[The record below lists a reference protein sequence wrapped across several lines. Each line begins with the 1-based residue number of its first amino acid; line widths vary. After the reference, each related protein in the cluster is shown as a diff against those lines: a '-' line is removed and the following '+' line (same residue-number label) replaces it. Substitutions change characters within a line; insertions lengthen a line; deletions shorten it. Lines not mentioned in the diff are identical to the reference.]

1 MAPMTVERHYDDE
14 ALISLLE
21 AGRDQADAH
30 LPSCTVCRDKLDSF
44 GMIADALHDG
54 DVWDTRAAAA
64 APATITTLRAF
75 ADRLS
80 AEDTAAAAI
89 LPELLAGPREE
100 WMPRLREHPEW
111 RTMGVVRQL
120 IAATIPVQMT
130 MPPDALEMSVLS
142 TEIADSLDCTRYP
155 TDAVARLRGTAWRDR
170 TYALYY
176 VGRYS
181 EALAAADW
189 ADEILRVCV
198 VDEYERA
205 RVAMVRALALRVT
218 EDIPAAMN
226 AVRFSRDTFI
236 RFDDVMRIASAGLA
250 ETHLL
255 FSRGDF
261 DLALTLLQSLESRM
275 SQTADANTHARVLS
289 NMGYCLWKL
298 GRVDDAL
305 HYHAASARLFE
316 DLEIRTEQVRARWNI
331 ASILASAGRL
341 DEAKV
346 RFEVLRAEFAA
357 LGMTSEE
364 TLVSLDI
371 AELMLAREEFSGVEL
386 ICRAAMH
393 SFETAGLSYSA
404 RALTA
409 LAYIREAAQHKTVTP
424 VQVRYVREYLNRLPH
439 DGELLFAP
447 LPDDVRREIAGRDM
461 TSSVTP

>member
-1 MAPMTVERHYDDE
+1 MTVERHYDDE

-21 AGRDQADAH
+21 TGRDQSDAH
-30 LPSCTVCRDKLDSF
+30 LPSCTVCREKLDSF
-44 GMIADALHDG
+44 SMVAGVLHDH
-54 DVWDTRAAAA
+54 DVWDTRTLHLDPV
-64 APATITTLRAF
+64 PATITNLRAF
-75 ADRLS
+75 ADRMT

-111 RTMGVVRQL
+111 RTAGVVRGL

-142 TEIADSLDCTRYP
+142 TEIADSLDPAAYP
-155 TDAVARLRGTAWRDR
+155 SDAVARLRGTAWRDR

-176 VGRYS
+176 VGRYN
-181 EALAAADW
+181 EALAAADR
-189 ADEILRVCV
+189 ADAILRACV

-218 EDIPAAMN
+218 EDIPAAMA
-226 AVRFSRDTFI
+226 AVRFSRDTFT

-255 FSRGDF
+255 LSRSDF
-261 DLALTLLQSLESRM
+261 QSALTLLQSLEIRM
-275 SQTADANTHARVLS
+275 SRTTDANTHARVLS

-305 HYHAASARLFE
+305 HYHAASAQLFE
-316 DLEIRTEQVRARWNI
+316 DLGIDTEQVRARWNI

-341 DEAKV
+341 DEARA
-346 RFEVLRAEFAA
+346 RFEILRSEFAA
-357 LGMTSEE
+357 LGMTSEQ

-371 AELMLAREEFSGVEL
+371 AELMLAREEFIGVEV

-393 SFETAGLSYSA
+393 CFETAGLSYSA

-409 LAYIREAAQHKTVTP
+409 LAYIREAAQHKTITP
-424 VQVRYVREYLNRLPH
+424 VQVRHVREYLKRLPH

-447 LPDDVRREIAGRDM
+447 LPDDVRRQNAGRDM